1 MHLELAKPPA
11 GNGGEESLAG
21 EVSSVSN
28 VGAAVLGGER
38 ESFPRS
44 RKFLHALSLGL
55 TELCFPPTCVFC
67 HGVMD
72 AGAGFQKVS
81 GGALS
86 PASGLCLDCRRLIS
100 QAAIRHSCLRCGRQI
115 PETSNTGQP
124 VPEASLANP
133 GTGPGAGLGDRVCEE
148 CEKKPGAI
156 DRVFVLGMYREV
168 LRESVV
174 ACKRMGYQ
182 PLAANLGDLLGL
194 KIKECFDAR
203 AIGAVT
209 YVPSHWTR
217 RLRRGGVP
225 TLEMARRVA
234 RVLDRPFVPLLK
246 CLRRTEKQGMLT
258 DKQRRTNV
266 RGAFVARKGYAL
278 RERRILVVDDVWTTG
293 STLLEAAEQLSQGY
307 DAEIFAAV
315 IARAV
320 GTHTG

>member
-1 MHLELAKPPA
+1 M
-11 GNGGEESLAG
+11 G
-21 EVSSVSN
+21 EVDTVV
-28 VGAAVLGGER
+28 VGVENER
-38 ESFPRS
+38 FPRS
-44 RKFLHALSLGL
+44 RNFLRSLNLGL
-55 TELCFPPTCVFC
+55 MDLCFPPTCVFC
-67 HGVMD
+67 HGVMG
-72 AGAGFQKVS
+72 AGAGFQRNS
-81 GGALS
+81 AGPFS
-86 PASGLCLDCRRLIS
+86 PASGLCLECRRLIT
-100 QAAIRHSCLRCGRQI
+100 QTAIPYSCLRCGRQI
-115 PETSNTGQP
+115 PSFLKAGKLIPGEGVTGSNE
-124 VPEASLANP
+124 VLSAVD
-133 GTGPGAGLGDRVCEE
+133 LGGELCGE
-148 CEKKPGAI
+148 CEQKSGAI

-168 LRESVV
+168 LREAVV
-174 ACKRMGYQ
+174 TYKRMRYL

-194 KIKECFDAR
+194 KIRESFDAR

-225 TLEMARRVA
+225 TLEMAQRVA

-307 DAEIFAAV
+307 DAEVFAAV

-320 GTHTG
+320 GTHT